1 MPTKL
6 LASAVLILGAGLFA
20 PRDIRATVAS
30 RPAPATAAPVLRH
43 IVLFAF
49 KPSATPADIQRV
61 ATEFAALAGK
71 IPVVKGIEWGTNNS
85 PENLANGFTHAFIV
99 TFADAAGRDAY
110 LPHPAHTAFTTM
122 AGPFI
127 EKALVVDF
135 VVR

>member
-1 MPTKL
+1 MSPKL
-6 LASAVLILGAGLFA
+6 LFTAAVIVSAGLLA
-20 PRDIRATVAS
+20 PRDMRATVS
-30 RPAPATAAPVLRH
+30 STNTPATAAPVLRH
-43 IVLFAF
+43 VVLFAF

-71 IPVVKGIEWGTNNS
+71 ISVVKGIEWGTNNS

>member
-1 MPTKL
+1 MSIKL
-6 LASAVLILGAGLFA
+6 FAASALIVSAAAFA
-20 PRDIRATVAS
+20 PRDLRAPVAAQPS
-30 RPAPATAAPVLRH
+30 PATAAPVLRH

-110 LPHPAHTAFTTM
+110 LPHPAHTAFTTV

-127 EKALVVDF
+127 QKALVVDF